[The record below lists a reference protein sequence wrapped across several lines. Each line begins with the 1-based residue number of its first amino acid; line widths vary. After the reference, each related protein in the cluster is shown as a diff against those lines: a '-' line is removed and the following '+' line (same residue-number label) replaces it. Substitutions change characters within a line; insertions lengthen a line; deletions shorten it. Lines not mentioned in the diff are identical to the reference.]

1 MILDNTHFKVTIEKN
16 DIQKLGSVL
25 KLFQELHMSSD
36 QYVYFKGTDATKV
49 LIGTCHKDA
58 TVKDTAPLEAMIPL
72 IIHKM
77 TLLPECKNGYV
88 NGDGSNFAAYT
99 LNATYHGIEI
109 TRSYVYAGK

>member
-16 DIQKLGSVL
+16 AIQQLGSVL

-36 QYVYFKGTDATKV
+36 HYVYFKSTDATKV
-49 LIGTCHKDA
+49 LIGTCHKNA
-58 TVKDTAPLEAMIPL
+58 AVKDTAPLEAMIPL

-77 TLLPECKNGYV
+77 TLLPACEDGYV
-88 NGDGSNFAAYT
+88 DGDGSNYAAYT
-99 LNATYHGIEI
+99 INATYHGIEI